1 MLLKLHNISKSY
13 PGVQALKNV
22 SFELK
27 RGEVHALIGE
37 NGAGKSTLVK
47 ILAGA
52 VSEDDGEIY
61 LEDDKVDITSP
72 QNAQKLGISIIYQEF
87 NLSPY
92 LNVAEN
98 IFLGREPVKKILGF
112 IDWNTLYDKSE
123 KILERVGIHL
133 DLKQQVQ
140 TLSVAQKQIVE
151 IAKALSLNAKIIAMD
166 EPSATLTDHELRS
179 LFKLIII
186 LKQEGIGIIYIS
198 HRLEEIFEIADRV
211 TILRDGNHISTENI
225 ENLGKEDII
234 RMMVGRNVH
243 EEFPRKRCER
253 GKPILSVRNISRK
266 GKLDIINFDVYVGE
280 LLGITGLIGSGR
292 TELARIIFGADHMD
306 NGEIFLRGEK
316 VEIESPQ
323 KAISLGIGLL
333 TEDRKSQGLIL
344 GMSVREN
351 ITIAALESISNKGFI
366 SKVKEKAVIQKYI
379 NELKI
384 KTPGIEQYVKN
395 LSGGNQQ
402 KVVLARWLFTQSKML
417 IFDEPTRGIDVG
429 AKVEIYNLINRL
441 IEEGIGVIIIS
452 SELPEIL
459 GICDRILV
467 MYEGKIKGE
476 FSYDEATQEK
486 IMFAA
491 TGGEKIP
498 VV

>member
-98 IFLGREPVKKILGF
+98 IFLGREPVKKIPGF